1 MNVFTSRRYLP
12 LQIALWVLPLA
23 GVVWWATKQ
32 EAPTLPHTTEGYLEL
47 FGALAL
53 YAFVTLMRGE
63 RWRRVLDAEGIHA
76 PRSEAYSLTVVG
88 YMGNNA
94 LPARAGEL
102 LRVFLLGNS
111 TKASKRTLLG
121 SVLVERLLDA
131 AALGLLLVIVA
142 YNLVGDVA
150 VPRSPI
156 LLAAI

>member
-1 MNVFTSRRYLP
+1 MNLFGSRRLLP
-12 LQIALWVLPLA
+12 LQIALWIVPIA
-23 GVVWWATKQ
+23 GDVWWGTRQ
-32 EAPTLPHTTEGYLEL
+32 QTPELPHSARGFLEL
-47 FGALAL
+47 LAAIAV
-53 YAFVTLMRGE
+53 YAVVTLVRGE
-63 RWRRVLDAEGIHA
+63 RGHEILRAEKV
-76 PRSEAYSLTVVG
+76 EAKRADTYGLVVVG